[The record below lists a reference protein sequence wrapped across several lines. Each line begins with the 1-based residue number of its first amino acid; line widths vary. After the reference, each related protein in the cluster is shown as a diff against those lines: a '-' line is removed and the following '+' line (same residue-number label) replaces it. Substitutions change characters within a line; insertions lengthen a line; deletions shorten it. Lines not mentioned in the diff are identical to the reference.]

1 MKSKTILCYERH
13 PLRTGLAFDSAP
25 SALSRKP
32 AAPASVPAKP
42 ATSTTTSA
50 SPKPSTLR
58 KPAADVSRQE
68 GLQAIL
74 DFLSGAL
81 PPRLFAEVEAELGR
95 YVHGSQEPETAYRPA
110 ADRRPRVAADSG
122 SMEGFYGRFPA
133 ARRIGAA

>member
-1 MKSKTILCYERH
+1 METNMKTKPILCYERH

-25 SALSRKP
+25 AALSRKP
-32 AAPASVPAKP
+32 AAPVSVPAKP
-42 ATSTTTSA
+42 SV
-50 SPKPSTLR
+50 SPKPAAPR
-58 KPAADVSRQE
+58 KPAVDSPSRQE
-68 GLQAIL
+68 SLQAIL

-81 PPRLFAEVEAELGR
+81 PSALFSEVETALEQ
-95 YVHGSQEPETAYRPA
+95 YVSGSQEPETAYRPA